1 MDKNLKKNICVYI
14 CVYIYIHG
22 HTHTHTH
29 THTHLHA
36 QLLQSCL
43 TLFDLW
49 TIAYQA
55 PLSMGF
61 SRQEYW
67 SGVLCPPPPPGDLPD
82 PRIEPTSPAVPALQ
96 ARFFT
101 H

>member
-1 MDKNLKKNICVYI
+1 M
-14 CVYIYIHG
+14 YIYIYMDI
-22 HTHTHTH
+22 H

-49 TIAYQA
+49 TIAHQA

-61 SRQEYW
+61 SRQAYW
-67 SGVLCPPPPPGDLPD
+67 SGLLCLPAPPGDLPD
-82 PRIEPTSPAVPALQ
+82 PRIEPISPAVPALQ
-96 ARFFT
+96 ARFFS